1 MQANKQIRGVGAKFN
16 HWILRVPILLGS
28 LSRTLGKVENKQIG
42 YNLKPKRKLIT
53 LSYHVIF
60 TSTTHHEHNKN
71 DDYPKPIETHQHI
84 VNTTSMATILS
95 QKKHLNTS

>member
-1 MQANKQIRGVGAKFN
+1 M
-16 HWILRVPILLGS
+16 
-28 LSRTLGKVENKQIG
+28 
-42 YNLKPKRKLIT
+42 
-53 LSYHVIF
+53 
-60 TSTTHHEHNKN
+60 THHEHNKN